1 MWFKM
6 IKNESFINKVLNK
19 TATAGAT
26 FSIGEVLTRFNPPI
40 HQVNTFLIP
49 EN

>member
-26 FSIGEVLTRFNPPI
+26 FSIGEVLTRFKKI
-40 HQVNTFLIP
+40 KHFVNLKIYY
-49 EN
+49 